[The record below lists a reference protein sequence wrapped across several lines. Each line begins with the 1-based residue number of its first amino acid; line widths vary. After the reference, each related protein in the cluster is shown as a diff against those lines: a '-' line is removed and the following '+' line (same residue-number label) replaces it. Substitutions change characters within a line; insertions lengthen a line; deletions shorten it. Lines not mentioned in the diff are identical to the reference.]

1 MTRRLFV
8 LVLLFILTACS
19 GPLTVGGTF
28 TARQDDGSGW
38 RVTLPETRLDV
49 QALAAYTLTPTATAT
64 PTLTSTP
71 TPTATNTPTVTPTP
85 IPAGYWIAV
94 DGNDAN
100 PGTYSQ
106 PWLTLGMAKASM
118 QSGDTVNVRGGVY
131 VVPDFQFGPPGLD
144 ETHRTTYR
152 AAQGERVILTHADGG
167 GPSLYLSDYVR
178 LEGLWMGGAWKDARP
193 NGLTIGAKGVQLI
206 SNTLFGYEDGINQG
220 VAEWNEYRDNR
231 FVLTGQD
238 RFAHGIYLSGGA
250 APNLA
255 QHAILDGNLFVGG
268 EGYAVHGWH
277 DTRNNIV
284 TRNFIT
290 GHYWGLVLDGSDHV
304 GQDNVFWR
312 LTGQPGRE
320 GPIGAGLRGIRTVW
334 RNNRHGPAAPIAASG
349 IITLTGNI
357 EFGAS
362 DAETVLGKSAAEI
375 DTAIAALTT
384 AFRQPPAAILADTS
398 IEPNFALLRS
408 LVAPAAPAYGWP
420 EFRAEGL
427 IEWDRYGNTVDG
439 QGQIMATTTRA
450 PSATPAPTITGTPT
464 MTPLWNTLTPIA
476 TLPTYT
482 TSLIQDTFN
491 DTEGTALAA
500 HVIAPVNT
508 PSTSWTVHA
517 GTWIISGNQV
527 KKTAA
532 ANTYQS
538 ASVNAGIA
546 NADVSAVV
554 YEQNTGIVARL
565 TDDNNY
571 WMLLVTDTSGI
582 YIFEKTGGTFTP
594 RAVTAATV
602 SFPVTARFV
611 VNGTTLTG
619 YVNDKIVT
627 FTSSVRQSAT
637 RHGLAIYPAN
647 AIADNFV
654 VSNP

>member
-64 PTLTSTP
+64 PTLTS
-71 TPTATNTPTVTPTP
+71 
-85 IPAGYWIAV
+85 
-94 DGNDAN
+94 
-100 PGTYSQ
+100 
-106 PWLTLGMAKASM
+106 
-118 QSGDTVNVRGGVY
+118 
-131 VVPDFQFGPPGLD
+131 
-144 ETHRTTYR
+144 
-152 AAQGERVILTHADGG
+152 
-167 GPSLYLSDYVR
+167 
-178 LEGLWMGGAWKDARP
+178 
-193 NGLTIGAKGVQLI
+193 
-206 SNTLFGYEDGINQG
+206 
-220 VAEWNEYRDNR
+220 
-231 FVLTGQD
+231 
-238 RFAHGIYLSGGA
+238 
-250 APNLA
+250 
-255 QHAILDGNLFVGG
+255 
-268 EGYAVHGWH
+268 
-277 DTRNNIV
+277 
-284 TRNFIT
+284 
-290 GHYWGLVLDGSDHV
+290 
-304 GQDNVFWR
+304 
-312 LTGQPGRE
+312 
-320 GPIGAGLRGIRTVW
+320 
-334 RNNRHGPAAPIAASG
+334 
-349 IITLTGNI
+349 
-357 EFGAS
+357 
-362 DAETVLGKSAAEI
+362 
-375 DTAIAALTT
+375 
-384 AFRQPPAAILADTS
+384 
-398 IEPNFALLRS
+398 
-408 LVAPAAPAYGWP
+408 
-420 EFRAEGL
+420 
-427 IEWDRYGNTVDG
+427 
-439 QGQIMATTTRA
+439 
-450 PSATPAPTITGTPT
+450 TPAPTITGTPT

-527 KKTAA
+527 KKTAT
-532 ANTYQS
+532 ANTFQS

-571 WMLLVTDTSGI
+571 WMLLVTNASGI